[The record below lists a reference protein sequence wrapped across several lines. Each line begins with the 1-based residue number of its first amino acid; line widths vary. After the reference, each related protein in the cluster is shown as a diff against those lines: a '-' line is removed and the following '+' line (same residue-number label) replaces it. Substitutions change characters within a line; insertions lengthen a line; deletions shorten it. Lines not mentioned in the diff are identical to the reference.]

1 MKTLL
6 LCLHL
11 AFAAYQGDTFQS
23 GGSKSQAT
31 PDVRE
36 DCLECAKAFESG
48 KKLCKMA
55 LKKKWYQVTMPDEC
69 LNKMNEKSALNCR
82 NDVMNHCKTIKKP
95 KLLTQYQ
102 YQQNAYQQA
111 PLSQYQQPG
120 VEVYA
125 DNQGSEVETE
135 WERCIEAI
143 ADLQLQQQFDHLGDP
158 THLEKQTANGILTF
172 RFRDGLSTTFQEN
185 GPGMLPSL
193 QSCDIPPGS
202 AVQMRCVPQPPQPEI
217 PQYPT
222 NGMSQIRQQGQP
234 GAKPP
239 AASAYTPPR
248 NPNYKPPPPPP
259 ASQQAPSKPKQ
270 PEHNGQQGYGGGPYS
285 PQQNGGNF
293 GNNGQQNGGGYMNNQ
308 PQNGGGFHNGP
319 QHGGNFGNNGQNGG
333 NWNSGPPQNG
343 GNWNNGPPQNGGN
356 WNNGPPQH
364 GGNWN
369 NGPPQHGGNWNNGPQ
384 GQNQWGQN
392 NGPQHGGFGGNNQG
406 FNGGGF
412 GGNMQGGGG
421 PGSQGGMGAY
431 GPSQLTVA
439 EFETLWEDAMAAA
452 TPAEL
457 KALGVTLDD
466 LEVFDE
472 PMGVTEQ
479 VVQGMNYNFEFE
491 DGTHIIVNEQSF
503 MDPPVLKIMEI
514 IPPAPANGGG
524 PGGPGG
530 RPRLSRTHIVDKDE
544 SSVNKLLIFT
554 MILWGLVVGIIA
566 GLSISHLSEKCYKK
580 APQED
585 MYIDLTLHQN

>member
-1 MKTLL
+1 MHS
-6 LCLHL
+6 CYH
-11 AFAAYQGDTFQS
+11 
-23 GGSKSQAT
+23 
-31 PDVRE
+31 
-36 DCLECAKAFESG
+36 
-48 KKLCKMA
+48 
-55 LKKKWYQVTMPDEC
+55 
-69 LNKMNEKSALNCR
+69 NENIF
-82 NDVMNHCKTIKKP
+82 N
-95 KLLTQYQ
+95 
-102 YQQNAYQQA
+102 
-111 PLSQYQQPG
+111 
-120 VEVYA
+120 
-125 DNQGSEVETE
+125 
-135 WERCIEAI
+135 
-143 ADLQLQQQFDHLGDP
+143 
-158 THLEKQTANGILTF
+158 
-172 RFRDGLSTTFQEN
+172 
-185 GPGMLPSL
+185 
-193 QSCDIPPGS
+193 IPPNTAHDKS
-202 AVQMRCVPQPPQPEI
+202 KC
-217 PQYPT
+217 
-222 NGMSQIRQQGQP
+222 
-234 GAKPP
+234 
-239 AASAYTPPR
+239 
-248 NPNYKPPPPPP
+248 
-259 ASQQAPSKPKQ
+259 PSKPKQ

-333 NWNSGPPQNG
+333 NWN
-343 GNWNNGPPQNGGN
+343 
-356 WNNGPPQH
+356 
-364 GGNWN
+364 

-421 PGSQGGMGAY
+421 PGGQGGMGAY

-439 EFETLWEDAMAAA
+439 EFEQLWEDAMAAA

-514 IPPAPANGGG
+514 IPPAPAN
-524 PGGPGG
+524 
-530 RPRLSRTHIVDKDE
+530 S
-544 SSVNKLLIFT
+544 
-554 MILWGLVVGIIA
+554 
-566 GLSISHLSEKCYKK
+566 
-580 APQED
+580 
-585 MYIDLTLHQN
+585 